1 MLKTNKIILNFIIA
15 LFIVFIIFSIDLIL
29 LKLGVDNLTILV
41 KVLIEEFSKFVVVFI
56 FFMKIFNDKKNFLW
70 IGLFFSLIEFFLY
83 FFIFYGYGINFVL
96 IRYFVVII
104 HILTF
109 IILYY
114 SIFFLK
120 LKKSYMNAILL
131 FLSNVLIHY
140 LWNYFSHYIS

>member
-70 IGLFFSLIEFFLY
+70 IGLFFGLIEFFLY

-104 HILTF
+104 HIITF